1 MHVFDRCRPAASS
14 RLCWASAASIW
25 LRLCSN
31 GASQSAA
38 LLPAAAA
45 PIALCSTRPTPSERE
60 ALRDRAE
67 REARL
72 QQYVQTEALQLYARH
87 CKGAERSQRC
97 AETRRAIEDAA
108 HALAHPGTTAG
119 AMRHYHARH
128 GCTRCTPEAVAA
140 CAEFPRIVEIG
151 AGRGHWARAL
161 RDAGVAVEAYDDGS
175 ALPGRGAAVHPVVRG
190 DGLAA
195 VRARPDAAL
204 LLVFPPPTPMAVN
217 ALEAFEGRVVLYA
230 GEPRGGA
237 NGNDAFFDALDARY
251 YVAATVAL
259 DPFPGGVEKLFV
271 LRRRR
276 RWWWSFWY

>member
-1 MHVFDRCRPAASS
+1 MALRRAS
-14 RLCWASAASIW
+14 
-25 LRLCSN
+25 
-31 GASQSAA
+31 A

-60 ALRDRAE
+60 ALRARAE

-175 ALPGRGAAVHPVVRG
+175 ALPGRGAPVFPVARG

-195 VRARPDAAL
+195 VRGSPDAAL
-204 LLVFPPPTPMAVN
+204 LLVFPPPTPMALD
-217 ALEAFEGRVVLYA
+217 ALDAFAGRVVLYA

-237 NGNDAFFDALDARY
+237 NGTDAFFDALGARY

-276 RWWWSFWY
+276 RWWFW

>member
-1 MHVFDRCRPAASS
+1 M
-14 RLCWASAASIW
+14 
-25 LRLCSN
+25 
-31 GASQSAA
+31 
-38 LLPAAAA
+38 
-45 PIALCSTRPTPSERE
+45 
-60 ALRDRAE
+60 
-67 REARL
+67 
-72 QQYVQTEALQLYARH
+72 QTEALQLYARH

-108 HALAHPGTTAG
+108 HALAHPGTTPG

-175 ALPGRGAAVHPVVRG
+175 ALPGRGAAVFPVNRG

-195 VRARPDAAL
+195 VRGSPDAAL

-217 ALEAFEGRVVLYA
+217 ALEAFAGRVVLYA
-230 GEPRGGA
+230 GEPRGGPRA
-237 NGNDAFFDALDARY
+237 YRGGDGGGIRSRAGSACGNCHIARTARRCPQERHVRDDAR
-251 YVAATVAL
+251 
-259 DPFPGGVEKLFV
+259 GREH
-271 LRRRR
+271 RRTRAF
-276 RWWWSFWY
+276 S

>member
-1 MHVFDRCRPAASS
+1 MALRRAST
-14 RLCWASAASIW
+14 
-25 LRLCSN
+25 
-31 GASQSAA
+31 

-67 REARL
+67 REAKL
-72 QQYVQTEALQLYARH
+72 QRYVQTEALQLYARH

-140 CAEFPRIVEIG
+140 CTAFPRIVEIG

-161 RDAGVAVEAYDDGS
+161 GDAGVAVEAFDDGS
-175 ALPGRGAAVHPVVRG
+175 ALPGRGAAVFPVVRG

-195 VRARPDAAL
+195 VRASPDAAL
-204 LLVFPPPTPMAVN
+204 LLVFPPPTPMALD
-217 ALEAFEGRVVLYA
+217 ALDAFAGRVVLYA

-237 NGNDAFFDALDARY
+237 NGTDAFFDALDARY

-259 DPFPGGVEKLFV
+259 DPFPGGLEKLFV
-271 LRRRR
+271 LKRRR
-276 RWWWSFWY
+276 RWLWSFW

>member
-1 MHVFDRCRPAASS
+1 MALRRAST
-14 RLCWASAASIW
+14 
-25 LRLCSN
+25 
-31 GASQSAA
+31 

-60 ALRDRAE
+60 ALRARAE

-140 CAEFPRIVEIG
+140 CAAFPRIVEIG

-161 RDAGVAVEAYDDGS
+161 GDAGVAVEAFDDGS
-175 ALPGRGAAVHPVVRG
+175 ALPGRGAQVFPVAMG

-195 VRARPDAAL
+195 VRGSPDAAL
-204 LLVFPPPTPMAVN
+204 LLVFPPPTPMALN
-217 ALEAFEGRVVLYA
+217 ALDAFAGRVVLYA

-237 NGNDAFFDALDARY
+237 NGTDAFFDALDAR
-251 YVAATVAL
+251 
-259 DPFPGGVEKLFV
+259 
-271 LRRRR
+271 
-276 RWWWSFWY
+276 